1 MNEWPENLTGLDLIN
16 WSLFETANK
25 ALRTTLTLL
34 IIIASVGLAHAT
46 NLTTELPAILV
57 AETAGWLDFSGWFAD
72 GAIGGYDAAGASV
85 GGW

>member
-1 MNEWPENLTGLDLIN
+1 MNEWPENLTGLDLN
-16 WSLFETANK
+16 WNLFQTANK

-34 IIIASVGLAHAT
+34 IILAGIGLAQAS
-46 NLTTELPAILV
+46 ELPAVLV
-57 AETAGWLDFSGWFAD
+57 SETTEWLNFSNWFAD